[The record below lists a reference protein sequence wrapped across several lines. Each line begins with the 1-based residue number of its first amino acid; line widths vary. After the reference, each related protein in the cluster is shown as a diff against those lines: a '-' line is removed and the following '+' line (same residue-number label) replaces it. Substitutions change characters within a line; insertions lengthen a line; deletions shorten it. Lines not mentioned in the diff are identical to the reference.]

1 MFSEPKNLGTKH
13 VLFVLRT
20 ENSFKKHEP
29 NRSITSRNSWHNLS
43 FVANEFFSFQSFL
56 KQLQWLIFFL
66 VQSSVCLKMLV
77 YDLLEL
83 LLLSAFPEL
92 DATFKKL
99 QEERHK
105 FGELKVN

>member
-1 MFSEPKNLGTKH
+1 M
-13 VLFVLRT
+13 
-20 ENSFKKHEP
+20 
-29 NRSITSRNSWHNLS
+29 
-43 FVANEFFSFQSFL
+43 AFF
-56 KQLQWLIFFL
+56 FFL
-66 VQSSVCLKMLV
+66 QSSVCLKMLV

-99 QEERHK
+99 QEERLK